1 MPWIAYLTPA
11 ALMIGAMI
19 ADLLTSPGGWF

>member
-1 MPWIAYLTPA
+1 MPWLIYLLPA

-19 ADLLTSPGGWF
+19 AMLLMSPDGWF